1 MSLSV
6 DKFGFIEIFEGEETR
21 TDFED
26 MDEKMFNE
34 IFDKFESEISL
45 LEQDR
50 DYVKK
55 RYNEENQKQGE
66 DKEEKWLKNLN

>member
-21 TDFED
+21 RDFED

-55 RYNEENQKQGE
+55 RYNKENQKQSEE
-66 DKEEKWLKNLN
+66 DKEAK

>member
-55 RYNEENQKQGE
+55 RYNKENQKQSEE
-66 DKEEKWLKNLN
+66 DKEAK